1 MKVVPALRPWG
12 KGRYAR
18 PRIGTRRSVLGR
30 PHQCHHAILTRNCA
44 QARGLWR
51 QKPRPETLLL
61 PALSSTLDINDQDR
75 LGRER
80 KRFSTSNIHST
91 KQIYPFLTCSMH
103 PTHDGQDGPP
113 LGFFACPPHFVV
125 RGTATPGPERRSPG
139 HLPPSSLP
147 PPPQGHPQARPSR
160 RPLRT
165 LNAPDTSSLG
175 PAPAPRILHRRRPLW
190 ATRSRC
196 HVRLCRSCISPK
208 PVPVLVSVRR
218 TRPGPLL
225 TLTT

>member
-1 MKVVPALRPWG
+1 MHGPGSGHEGVFWVAPTSA
-12 KGRYAR
+12 
-18 PRIGTRRSVLGR
+18 TTQFS
-30 PHQCHHAILTRNCA
+30 HAIV
-44 QARGLWR
+44 
-51 QKPRPETLLL
+51 
-61 PALSSTLDINDQDR
+61 
-75 LGRER
+75 R
-80 KRFSTSNIHST
+80 KREGSGDKSRALKLLCFQHSPRRWTSTIKTDWGERGSGFPQPTST
-91 KQIYPFLTCSMH
+91 AQNKTNLSIRHPAACSVH

-139 HLPPSSLP
+139 HLPPSSPP